1 MKWEKNSLSLR
12 QVNELDDN
20 KSIVEWANE
29 IAKQIPESKRVSV
42 PMIVAKACKEEK
54 KTGSL
59 EAAKVKV
66 ANELING

>member
-1 MKWEKNSLSLR
+1 MNDQK
-12 QVNELDDN
+12 
-20 KSIVEWANE
+20 IVEWANE

-59 EAAKVKV
+59 EAAKLKV
-66 ANELING
+66 PNDLIIG